1 MQCSAQRCAKALDD
15 QRCSCATRREL
26 RCRASGLVECAA
38 LGAMHLSVTFA
49 DAEADEAAM
58 RQAARLQA
66 RARLGVRRHCDQRL
80 LGDHEAV
87 SFGSP
92 ELHHWQTAIPP
103 RPRRKYRLPQ
113 FALRDA
119 HGYDVVT
126 VEPMPENRRVLAAS
140 LCLHPQ
146 LLHRITVVPVALVS
160 PRANASACVLISGG
174 ANLGN
179 GELRCGATLPID
191 CKSPTNR
198 HRRFLGYHRAA
209 ERGGAHG
216 ACEVVPTRSLDN
228 VLAQLKSV
236 PDVIDVVKI
245 ECATPARTE
254 DLLRSCLPWCH
265 SVQTRARAQPGGKRM
280 QRVGRWAERA
290 CLRDYHFDH
299 VSSTWRRKSLR

>member
-1 MQCSAQRCAKALDD
+1 M
-15 QRCSCATRREL
+15 
-26 RCRASGLVECAA
+26 
-38 LGAMHLSVTFA
+38 GAMHLSVTFA
-49 DAEADEAAM
+49 TRKLEKQRCVKLVVYKPGLDLVSDAIASHGFWEIMQPFPLAPQSSTIGRRRPFLLDLGGNIGYHSLLFAM
-58 RQAARLQA
+58 
-66 RARLGVRRHCDQRL
+66 
-80 LGDHEAV
+80 
-87 SFGSP
+87 
-92 ELHHWQTAIPP
+92 
-103 RPRRKYRLPQ
+103 
-113 FALRDA
+113 

-126 VEPMPENRRVLAAS
+126 VEPMPANRRVLAAS

-146 LLHRITVVPVALVS
+146 LAHRITVVPVALVS
-160 PRANASACVLISGG
+160 PRANASACVLISRG

-216 ACEVVPTRSLDN
+216 ACEVVPTRLLDG

-254 DLLRSCLPWCH
+254 DLLPFMVPFSPNPRPRAAWREANA
-265 SVQTRARAQPGGKRM
+265 TRWT
-280 QRVGRWAERA
+280 VGLA
-290 CLRDYHFDH
+290 CLRDSGL
-299 VSSTWRRKSLR
+299 VLSMWRRKSRR

>member
-1 MQCSAQRCAKALDD
+1 
-15 QRCSCATRREL
+15 
-26 RCRASGLVECAA
+26 
-38 LGAMHLSVTFA
+38 
-49 DAEADEAAM
+49 
-58 RQAARLQA
+58 
-66 RARLGVRRHCDQRL
+66 
-80 LGDHEAV
+80 
-87 SFGSP
+87 
-92 ELHHWQTAIPP
+92 
-103 RPRRKYRLPQ
+103 
-113 FALRDA
+113 
-119 HGYDVVT
+119 
-126 VEPMPENRRVLAAS
+126 MPANRRVLAAS

-146 LLHRITVVPVALVS
+146 LSHRITVVPVALVS
-160 PRANASACVLISGG
+160 PRANASACVLISRG

-198 HRRFLGYHRAA
+198 HRRFLGYHRAT

-216 ACEVVPTRSLDN
+216 ACEVVPTRSLDG

-280 QRVGRWAERA
+280 QRVGRWAEPVCAISTTSHRCGDA
-290 CLRDYHFDH
+290 NRGGERVRGQDGGTARVQAAPRSGGESKPLYDTV
-299 VSSTWRRKSLR
+299 VSLQGPV